1 MMPPTL
7 ERYTLVRS
15 DGIHGL
21 GTSALPPRIEPRRPR
36 MERVC
41 LRLLWCALRF
51 FLLLCLRARLEPERL
66 RLWCALRLALVR
78 LPLMEC
84 LRLDL
89 LVTGILRGIY
99 SVRGDNNKNN
109 ILERCALLLH
119 IDMCQHMA
127 TTAHFRES
135 EFIEN
140 FTLGGLRGVFFG

>member
-36 MERVC
+36 IERVC

-51 FLLLCLRARLEPERL
+51 FLLLCLRARLEPARL
-66 RLWCALRLALVR
+66 RLWCALRLALVC
-78 LPLMEC
+78 LPLREC

-89 LVTGILRGIY
+89 LVTGILRGIVYAEIITKTIYWRDARYY
-99 SVRGDNNKNN
+99 STSTCVN
-109 ILERCALLLH
+109 IWRRQH
-119 IDMCQHMA
+119 IFVSPSSSR
-127 TTAHFRES
+127 TS
-135 EFIEN
+135 PS
-140 FTLGGLRGVFFG
+140 GVFAVFSLVK